1 MTNPIFEKA
10 IAKRERKKKIRANL
24 HKTRFKEQIV
34 HKFVSVGKTEI
45 LVKETENIKINNSYE
60 Y

>member
-1 MTNPIFEKA
+1 MTNPIIEKA

-45 LVKETENIKINNSYE
+45 LVKETENIKI
-60 Y
+60 